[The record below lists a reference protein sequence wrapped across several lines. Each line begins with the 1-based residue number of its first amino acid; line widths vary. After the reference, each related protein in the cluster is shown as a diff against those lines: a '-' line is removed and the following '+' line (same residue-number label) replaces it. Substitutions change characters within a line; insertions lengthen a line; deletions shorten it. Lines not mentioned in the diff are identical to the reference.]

1 MNLHLTRP
9 LIFFDIESTGLNV
22 GADKI
27 VEICMMKVMTD
38 NSTVTKTM
46 RINPQIPIPENI
58 SEVHGI
64 YDKDVA
70 DKPTFKE
77 VANEIRDFIRGCDLA
92 GYNLQ
97 KFDVPLLLEE
107 FLRIGME
114 IDMRGV
120 RLVDV
125 QNIFHRMEPRNL
137 KAAYKFYCG
146 EPLENAHSAEADT
159 VATYKVLLAQLAK
172 YENTTFVD
180 ENEMESIPIKND
192 ISALSV
198 FSTSDRNV
206 DYAGHIVFDKND
218 VEVFNFGK
226 FKGMS
231 VESIFAKEPNYY
243 DWMMKADFPLYT
255 KKVINNIRMRM
266 LSNKLG
272 TKQKIVH

>member
-1 MNLHLTRP
+1 MNIHLTRP
-9 LIFFDIESTGLNV
+9 IVFFDIESTGLNV

-27 VEICMMKVMTD
+27 VEICMMKVMPD
-38 NSTVTKTM
+38 NSTDTKTL
-46 RINPQIPIPENI
+46 RINPEIPIPENI

-64 YDKDVA
+64 YDKDVV
-70 DKPTFKE
+70 DKPIFKE
-77 VANEIRDFIRGCDLA
+77 VANEIRDFIRGCDLS

-97 KFDVPLLLEE
+97 KFDVPLLMEE
-107 FLRIGME
+107 FLRIGMD

-146 EPLENAHSAEADT
+146 VPLENAHSAEADT
-159 VATYKVLLAQLAK
+159 VATYKILLAQLEK
-172 YENTTFVD
+172 YENTVFVD
-180 ENEMESIPIKND
+180 ENEIESVPIKND
-192 ISALSV
+192 ITALSV

-206 DYAGHIVFDKND
+206 DYAGHIVFDRND
-218 VEVFNFGK
+218 VEMFNFGK
-226 FKGMS
+226 HKGIS
-231 VESIFAKEPNYY
+231 VESVFAKEPNYY

-255 KKVINNIRMRM
+255 KKVINNIRIRM

-272 TKQKIVH
+272 RK